1 MCSLLVNAVVYPTEY
16 DNIAV
21 VDDSLICVID
31 SRDGNNNDQTITL
44 TDRSLH
50 NNNLNFNGMSYDI
63 EKGSCWNND
72 GKLLMN
78 HTVVSGYSGGEGRG
92 YIELPNGITEG
103 TFNIYMSVE
112 GLSNLR
118 DESTNVGR
126 PVIGLGRQ
134 YNKYELNIC
143 VGSNQSLYLSAST
156 HDTSDSPLSLNNNL
170 TTFNYI
176 TVTFNSNGKVSA
188 YINGELKNE
197 NVLRHEINRY
207 HFISLQSVAVN
218 KNNLGVKDTSI
229 HGWRYIVDSFNFY
242 NRVLTPE
249 EIRANYNK
257 IIGVQ
262 Q

>member
-1 MCSLLVNAVVYPTEY
+1 
-16 DNIAV
+16 
-21 VDDSLICVID
+21 
-31 SRDGNNNDQTITL
+31 
-44 TDRSLH
+44 
-50 NNNLNFNGMSYDI
+50 
-63 EKGSCWNND
+63 
-72 GKLLMN
+72 MN
-78 HTVVSGYSGGEGRG
+78 HTVIPGYSLGEGKG
-92 YIELPNGITEG
+92 YIELPNGIRSG

-118 DESTNVGR
+118 DESTNVSR

-134 YNKYELNIC
+134 FNTYDLNIS
-143 VGSNQSLYLSAST
+143 VGSNQSLYLSASGK
-156 HDTSDSPLSLNNNL
+156 DTSDTPLSLNNNL

-197 NVLRHEINRY
+197 NVLVHEINRY
-207 HFISLQSVAVN
+207 HFITLQGFGVTPS
-218 KNNLGVKDTSI
+218 NLGVNDISI
-229 HGWRYIVDSFNFY
+229 IKWQYIVDSFNFY

-257 IIGVQ
+257 IIGAQ